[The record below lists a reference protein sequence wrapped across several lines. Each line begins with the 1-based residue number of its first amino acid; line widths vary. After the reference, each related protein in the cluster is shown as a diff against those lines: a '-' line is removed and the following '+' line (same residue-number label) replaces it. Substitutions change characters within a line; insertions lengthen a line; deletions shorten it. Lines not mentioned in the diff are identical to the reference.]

1 MSHLLIS
8 RSPDLKRLRDE
19 GYEVEVRGNYLL
31 VHSVPYVNAQSQV
44 ALGSLVSE
52 LTLGG
57 DVTVRP
63 QTHVI
68 SFTGDQPCNKDGSP
82 IQQIM
87 HQTVMQQ
94 LLPGLTIRHTF
105 SNKPT
110 NGYADYFEKMSRYA
124 DILSSAA
131 KAIDPNV
138 DARTFKP
145 IESSGDDSVFRYIDT
160 ASSRAG
166 TSMIASRVMG
176 RKIAIVGLG
185 GSGSYVLDF
194 VAKTP
199 VQEIHLFD
207 DDLFLQ
213 HNAFRCPG
221 AASLEDLQRQLK
233 KVEYLAEVY
242 GRMRTGIFSHEVPL
256 DESNIGVLTGF
267 DFVFVCVDR
276 GSVRKVLFDWLISHG
291 ISFVD
296 VGMGVEVTP
305 DSKLVAVCR
314 TTVGTSA
321 KSDHIPSRVP
331 LADADGDGGGAYT
344 QNIQIAE
351 LNALNAAFA
360 VIKWKKLAGIYEDV
374 DQDHHSTYST
384 NFHLLTSEERTT

>member
-1 MSHLLIS
+1 MSQPLIN

-19 GYEVEVRGNYLL
+19 GYGVEVRGNYLL
-31 VHSVPYVNAQSQV
+31 VHSVPYVNAQRQV
-44 ALGSLVSE
+44 VFGSLVSE
-52 LTLGG
+52 LTLAG

-68 SFTGDQPCNKDGSP
+68 YFTGDQPCNKDGTP
-82 IQQIM
+82 IQQII
-87 HQTVMQQ
+87 HQNATQQ
-94 LLPGLTIRHTF
+94 LLPGLMIRHTF
-105 SNKPT
+105 SNKPP
-110 NGYADYFEKMSRYA
+110 NGYADYYEKMTRYA

-131 KAIDPNV
+131 KAVDQSV

-145 IESSGDDSVFRYIDT
+145 IESSGNDSVFRYIDT

-166 TSMIASRVMG
+166 TSMISARVAG
-176 RKIAIVGLG
+176 RRIAIVGLG

-213 HNAFRCPG
+213 HNTFRSPG
-221 AASLEDLQRQLK
+221 AASLEDLRRQIK
-233 KVEYLAEVY
+233 KVEYFAEVY
-242 GRMRTGIFSHEVPL
+242 GRMRTGIVPHAVRL
-256 DESNIGVLTGF
+256 DDTNVQVLREF

-276 GSVRKVLFDWLISHG
+276 GSVRKVVLEWLIAHG
-291 ISFVD
+291 VSFVD

-305 DSKLVAVCR
+305 DTKLFAVCR
-314 TTVGTSA
+314 TTAGTPERTM
-321 KSDHIPSRVP
+321 HIPSRVP
-331 LADADGDGGGAYT
+331 LTDANGDGVYT
-344 QNIQIAE
+344 RNIQIAE

-360 VIKWKKLAGIYEDV
+360 VIKWKKCAGIYEDV
-374 DQDHHSTYST
+374 DQEHHSTYST
-384 NFHLLTSEERTT
+384 NFHLLTSEERTA

>member
-44 ALGSLVSE
+44 AFGSLVSE

-87 HQTVMQQ
+87 HQTVTQQ

-105 SNKPT
+105 SNKPA

-145 IESSGDDSVFRYIDT
+145 IESSGNDSVFRYIDT

-166 TSMIASRVMG
+166 TSMIGSRVVG
-176 RKIAIVGLG
+176 QKVAIVGLG

-233 KVEYLAEVY
+233 KVEYLAEGY
-242 GRMRTGIFSHEVPL
+242 GRMRTGIIPHAVRL

-276 GSVRKVLFDWLISHG
+276 GSVRKVVFEWLIAHG

-305 DSKLVAVCR
+305 ESKLVAVCR

-321 KSDHIPSRVP
+321 KTDHIPSRVP
-331 LADADGDGGGAYT
+331 LADADGDGAYT

-360 VIKWKKLAGIYEDV
+360 VIKWKKLAGIYDDV

-384 NFHLLTSEERTT
+384 NFHLLTSEERTA

>member
-44 ALGSLVSE
+44 AFGSLVSE

-87 HQTVMQQ
+87 HQTVTQQ

-105 SNKPT
+105 SNKPA

-145 IESSGDDSVFRYIDT
+145 IESSGNDSVFRYIDT

-166 TSMIASRVMG
+166 TSMIASRVVG
-176 RKIAIVGLG
+176 KKIAVVGLG

-194 VAKTP
+194 VVKMA

-221 AASLEDLQRQLK
+221 AASVEDLQRQLK

-242 GRMRTGIFSHEVPL
+242 GRMRTGIVPHAVRL
-256 DESNIGVLTGF
+256 DESNVGVLSGF
-267 DFVFVCVDR
+267 DFIFVCVDR
-276 GSVRKVLFDWLISHG
+276 GSVRKVVFDWLIAHG

-305 DSKLVAVCR
+305 ENKLVAVCR
-314 TTVGTSA
+314 TTAGTVA
-321 KSDHIPSRVP
+321 KTDHIPSRVP
-331 LADADGDGGGAYT
+331 LADADGDGAYT

-360 VIKWKKLAGIYEDV
+360 VIKWKKLVGIYDDV

-384 NFHLLTSEERTT
+384 NFHLLTSEERIA

>member
-31 VHSVPYVNAQSQV
+31 VHSVPYVNAQRQV
-44 ALGSLVSE
+44 AFGSLVSE

-82 IQQIM
+82 IQQII
-87 HQTVMQQ
+87 HQTVAQQ
-94 LLPGLTIRHTF
+94 VLPGLTIRHTF
-105 SNKPT
+105 SNKPA

-145 IESSGDDSVFRYIDT
+145 IESSGNDSVFRYIDT

-166 TSMIASRVMG
+166 TSMIGSRVVG

-185 GSGSYVLDF
+185 GSGSYLLDF

-242 GRMRTGIFSHEVPL
+242 GRMRTGVIPHAVRL
-256 DESNIGVLTGF
+256 DESNVGVLSGL
-267 DFVFVCVDR
+267 DFVFICVDR
-276 GSVRKVLFDWLISHG
+276 GSVRKVVLEWLIAHG

-305 DSKLVAVCR
+305 ESKLVAVCR
-314 TTVGTSA
+314 TTAGSSA
-321 KSDHIPSRVP
+321 KTAHIPSRVP
-331 LADADGDGGGAYT
+331 LADADGDGDGAYT

-360 VIKWKKLAGIYEDV
+360 VIKWKKLAGIYDDV

-384 NFHLLTSEERTT
+384 NFHLLTSEERTA

>member
-44 ALGSLVSE
+44 AFGSLVSD

-87 HQTVMQQ
+87 HQTLTQQ

-105 SNKPT
+105 SNKPA

-131 KAIDPNV
+131 KAIDSNV

-145 IESSGDDSVFRYIDT
+145 IESFGNDSVFRYIDT

-166 TSMIASRVMG
+166 TSMIGSRVVG

-194 VAKTP
+194 VTKTP

-213 HNAFRCPG
+213 HNAFRCPS

-242 GRMRTGIFSHEVPL
+242 GRMRTGIIPHAVRL
-256 DESNIGVLTGF
+256 DESNVGLLSGL

-276 GSVRKVLFDWLISHG
+276 GSVRKVVFEWLIAHG

-305 DSKLVAVCR
+305 ESKLVAVCR
-314 TTVGTSA
+314 TTAGTAA
-321 KSDHIPSRVP
+321 KTDHIPSRVP
-331 LADADGDGGGAYT
+331 LADADGDGAYT

-384 NFHLLTSEERTT
+384 NFHLLTSEERTA

>member
-31 VHSVPYVNAQSQV
+31 VHSVPYVNAQGQV
-44 ALGSLVSE
+44 AFGSLVSE

-87 HQTVMQQ
+87 HQTVTQQ

-105 SNKPT
+105 SNKPA

-145 IESSGDDSVFRYIDT
+145 IESSGNDSVFRYIDT

-176 RKIAIVGLG
+176 QKIAIVGLG

-242 GRMRTGIFSHEVPL
+242 GRMRTDIVPHAVRL
-256 DESNIGVLTGF
+256 DESNVGVLSGF

-276 GSVRKVLFDWLISHG
+276 GSVRKVVFDWLIAHG

-305 DSKLVAVCR
+305 ENKLVAVCR
-314 TTVGTSA
+314 TTAGTAA
-321 KSDHIPSRVP
+321 KTDHIPSRVP
-331 LADADGDGGGAYT
+331 LADADGDGAYT

-360 VIKWKKLAGIYEDV
+360 VIKWKQLAGIYDDV

-384 NFHLLTSEERTT
+384 NFHLLTSEERTA

>member
-8 RSPDLKRLRDE
+8 RSSDLKRLRDE
-19 GYEVEVRGNYLL
+19 GYEVEVQGNYLL
-31 VHSVPYVNAQSQV
+31 VHSVPYVNAQRQITF
-44 ALGSLVSE
+44 GTLVSE

-63 QTHVI
+63 QTHVLY
-68 SFTGDQPCNKDGSP
+68 FTGDQPCNKDGSP

-87 HQTVMQQ
+87 HQTLMQQ
-94 LLPGLTIRHTF
+94 LLPGVTVRHSF

-110 NGYADYFEKMSRYA
+110 NGYADFFEKMTRYA

-131 KAIDPNV
+131 KAIDPSV

-145 IESSGDDSVFRYIDT
+145 IESSANDTVFRYIDT

-166 TSMIASRVMG
+166 TSMIASRVLG
-176 RKIAIVGLG
+176 RKIAIIGLG

-213 HNAFRCPG
+213 HNAFRYPG
-221 AASLEDLQRQLK
+221 AASLEDLQRQIK
-233 KVEYLAEVY
+233 KVEYLAEIY
-242 GRMRTGIFSHEVPL
+242 GRLRTGIVPHAVRL
-256 DESNIGVLTGF
+256 DESNVGVLTRF

-276 GSVRKVLFDWLISHG
+276 GSVRKVVLEWLISCG
-291 ISFVD
+291 TPFVD

-314 TTVGTSA
+314 TTAGTSA
-321 KSDHIPSRVP
+321 KTAHISSRVP
-331 LADADGDGGGAYT
+331 LADADADGAYT

-360 VIKWKKLAGIYEDV
+360 VIKWKKLAGIYDDV

-384 NFHLLTSEERTT
+384 NFQLLTSEERTA

>member
-1 MSHLLIS
+1 MSQPLIS
-8 RSPDLKRLRDE
+8 RSSDLKRLRDE

-31 VHSVPYVNAQSQV
+31 VHSVPYVNAQRQV
-44 ALGSLVSE
+44 AFGSLVSE

-57 DVTVRP
+57 DVAVRP

-68 SFTGDQPCNKDGSP
+68 YFTGDQPCDKEGTA

-87 HQTVMQQ
+87 HQSLTQQ
-94 LLPGLTIRHTF
+94 LLPGLTIRHSF
-105 SNKPT
+105 SNKPA
-110 NGYADYFEKMSRYA
+110 NGYGDFFEKMTRYA

-131 KAIDPNV
+131 KAVDPSV

-145 IESSGDDSVFRYIDT
+145 IESSGNDSVFRYIDT

-166 TSMIASRVMG
+166 TSMIASRVVG
-176 RKIAIVGLG
+176 RRIAIVGLG

-213 HNAFRCPG
+213 HNAFRSPG
-221 AASLEDLQRQLK
+221 AASLEDLRLQNK
-233 KVEYLAEVY
+233 KVDYFSEVY
-242 GRMRTGIFSHEVPL
+242 GRMRTGIVPHSVRL
-256 DESNIGVLTGF
+256 DESNVGVLKES

-276 GSVRKVLFDWLISHG
+276 GSVRKVVLEWLITHG

-305 DSKLVAVCR
+305 DNKLFAVCR
-314 TTVGTSA
+314 TTAGTSA
-321 KSDHIPSRVP
+321 KTAHIPSRVP
-331 LADADGDGGGAYT
+331 LADADGDGAYT

-360 VIKWKKLAGIYEDV
+360 VIKWKKLAGIYDDV
-374 DQDHHSTYST
+374 DHDHHSTYST
-384 NFHLLTSEERTT
+384 NFHLLTSEERTA

>member
-19 GYEVEVRGNYLL
+19 GYEVDVRGNYLL

-44 ALGSLVSE
+44 AFGSLVSE

-87 HQTVMQQ
+87 HQTVLQQ

-131 KAIDPNV
+131 KALDPNV

-145 IESSGDDSVFRYIDT
+145 IESSGNDSVFRYIDT

-166 TSMIASRVMG
+166 TSMIGSRVAG
-176 RKIAIVGLG
+176 LKIAIIGLG

-221 AASLEDLQRQLK
+221 AASLDDLQRQLK
-233 KVEYLAEVY
+233 KIEYLSDVY
-242 GRMRTGIFSHEVPL
+242 GRMRTGIIPHAVRL
-256 DESNIGVLTGF
+256 DESNVGVLSGF

-276 GSVRKVLFDWLISHG
+276 GSVRKVVLDWLIAHG
-291 ISFVD
+291 IAFVD

-314 TTVGTSA
+314 TTAGSSA
-321 KSDHIPSRVP
+321 KTDHIPSRVP
-331 LADADGDGGGAYT
+331 LADADADGAYT

-360 VIKWKKLAGIYEDV
+360 VIKWKKLTGIYDDV

-384 NFHLLTSEERTT
+384 NFHLLTSEERTA

>member
-1 MSHLLIS
+1 MSQPLIN
-8 RSPDLKRLRDE
+8 RSPDLKRLRDD
-19 GYEVEVRGNYLL
+19 GYEVEVCGNYLL
-31 VHSVPYVNAQSQV
+31 LHSVPYVNAQRQV
-44 ALGSLVSE
+44 VFGSLVSE

-68 SFTGDQPCNKDGSP
+68 YFTGDQPCNKDGTP
-82 IQQIM
+82 IQQIV
-87 HQTVMQQ
+87 HQNVTQQ
-94 LLPGLTIRHTF
+94 LLPGLTIRHSF
-105 SNKPT
+105 SNKPP
-110 NGYADYFEKMSRYA
+110 NGYADYYEKMTRYA

-131 KAIDPNV
+131 KAVDQSV

-145 IESSGDDSVFRYIDT
+145 IESSGNDSVFRYIDT

-166 TSMIASRVMG
+166 TSMISARVAG
-176 RKIAIVGLG
+176 RRIAIVGLG

-213 HNAFRCPG
+213 HNTFRSPG
-221 AASLEDLQRQLK
+221 AASLEDLRRQIK
-233 KVEYLAEVY
+233 KVEYFAEVY
-242 GRMRTGIFSHEVPL
+242 GRMRTGIVPHAVHL
-256 DESNIGVLTGF
+256 DDTNVQVLREF

-276 GSVRKVLFDWLISHG
+276 GSVRKVVLEWLIAHG
-291 ISFVD
+291 VSFVD

-305 DSKLVAVCR
+305 DAKLFAVCR
-314 TTVGTSA
+314 TTAGTPERTT
-321 KSDHIPSRVP
+321 HIPSRVP
-331 LADADGDGGGAYT
+331 LADANGDGVYT

-360 VIKWKKLAGIYEDV
+360 VIKWKKRAGIYEDV
-374 DQDHHSTYST
+374 DQEHHSTYST
-384 NFHLLTSEERTT
+384 NFHLLTSEERTA